1 MITEFVWE
9 NFDIIGRYDIPIIYQ
24 LLSLI
29 FVLLPLTTL
38 GMVLDIVLMPIELI
52 YIKWVNKE

>member
-1 MITEFVWE
+1 VITEFIME
-9 NFDIIGRYDIPIIYQ
+9 KLDIIGRYDIPIVYQ

-29 FVLLPLTTL
+29 IMVPLVCV
-38 GMVLDIVLMPIELI
+38 GFVLDIILMPIELI